1 MRIIA
6 NVTTDTNGFDFMVA
20 RLAFSLVVD
29 GYGLP
34 PPPAHPPILFY
45 INYESIGTWDRNEHK
60 CPCGIGRLNV

>member
-34 PPPAHPPILFY
+34 PPPRPSTHTILHMGL
-45 INYESIGTWDRNEHK
+45 SLSVHGIGTNTNAHVA
-60 CPCGIGRLNV
+60 LVV